1 MALLPLV
8 LPPLAGLA
16 ISMSYTDHTSPGN
29 LRGVRRAAQVV
40 ADVVREC
47 NYAQRRMLELRLFGR
62 DGDRAPDT
70 YDEFLFRS
78 PATLWREPAAGRR
91 EAGSQPRR

>member
-8 LPPLAGLA
+8 PSPLAGLA
-16 ISMSYTDHTSPGN
+16 MSMSYTDHASPGN

-62 DGDRAPDT
+62 DGDGAPDT

-78 PATLWREPAAGRR
+78 PMTLWREPCAGRR
-91 EAGSQPRR
+91 ETGSQPRW

>member
-8 LPPLAGLA
+8 QRRAAGLP
-16 ISMSYTDHTSPGN
+16 ISMSSTDRRSPAN
-29 LRGVRRAAQVV
+29 FRAARRAAQAV
-40 ADVVREC
+40 AGVVREC

-78 PATLWREPAAGRR
+78 PTTLWREPPARRR
-91 EAGSQPRR
+91 EAGSCPRP

>member
-1 MALLPLV
+1 MSPADQR
-8 LPPLAGLA
+8 PPD
-16 ISMSYTDHTSPGN
+16 S
-29 LRGVRRAAQVV
+29 LRGARWAARAL

-78 PATLWREPAAGRR
+78 RLTLWREPSARR
-91 EAGSQPRR
+91 RQEGAQPRR

>member
-8 LPPLAGLA
+8 LPRAAGLA
-16 ISMSYTDHTSPGN
+16 TSMSSTDRRSPAN
-29 LRGVRRAAQVV
+29 FRVARRAAQAV
-40 ADVVREC
+40 AGVVREC
-47 NYAQRRMLELRLFGR
+47 NHAQRRMLELRLFSR

-78 PATLWREPAAGRR
+78 PTTLWSEPSARRR
-91 EAGSQPRR
+91 EAGSGPRH